1 MILMLTLDLPG
12 EFSHLRVARKVCRT
26 VMEDFGVVVKDIDDV
41 EFVLGELSSNVVRH
55 ARSSN
60 GRFRVEMEYYA
71 DRIAINVIDT
81 GIGFSFKDVLPPGEL
96 RRDSDGNQRIGGFG
110 LELCRKL
117 SDHIEFHPLDHNGTS
132 VRAVK
137 QLTYVSND
145 RGNEAIALDRSTPG
159 RI

>member
-1 MILMLTLDLPG
+1 MILMITLDLPG

-55 ARSSN
+55 AKSSN
-60 GRFRVEMEYYA
+60 DRFRVEMEYYA
-71 DRIAINVIDT
+71 DRVAINVIDT
-81 GIGFSFKDVLPPGEL
+81 GIGFSFKDVLPPGET
-96 RRDSDGNQRIGGFG
+96 RTDADGSERIGGFG

-117 SDHIEFHPLDHNGTS
+117 SDHIEFHRIDHNGTS

-137 QLTYVSND
+137 QLSYVSNA
-145 RGNEAIALDRSTPG
+145 RGNEAIALDHTAHV

>member
-26 VMEDFGVVVKDIDDV
+26 VMDDFGVVEKDIDDV
-41 EFVLGELSSNVVRH
+41 EFVLGELTSNVVRH

-60 GRFRVEMEYYA
+60 GRFRIEMEYYA
-71 DRIAINVIDT
+71 DRVAINVIDT
-81 GIGFSFKDVLPPGEL
+81 GIGFSFKDVLPPGEP
-96 RRDSDGNQRIGGFG
+96 RTEVDGSQRVGGFG
-110 LELCRKL
+110 LDLCRKL
-117 SDHIEFHPLDHNGTS
+117 SDHIEFHRADHSGTQ

-137 QLTYVSND
+137 QLSYISSD
-145 RGNEAIALDRSTPG
+145 KGNEALALDRSTPA

>member
-26 VMEDFGVVVKDIDDV
+26 VMEDFGVVEKDIDDV

-55 ARSSN
+55 AQSSN

-96 RRDSDGNQRIGGFG
+96 RTDTDGSQRVGGFG
-110 LELCRKL
+110 LDLCRKL
-117 SDHIEFHPLDHNGTS
+117 SDHLEFHRADNNGTQ

-137 QLTYVSND
+137 QLSYVSN
-145 RGNEAIALDRSTPG
+145 GKGKEALDLDLLAPT